1 MSAGAAVAVW
11 RRPLTHA
18 RRDTRRSSCTRSRRC
33 SRRVIRVDAAR
44 CRVARITVQPLPSP
58 ARCGA
63 ARARATGAGVARR
76 AGCRRRTA
84 RRCSAPVAGL
94 YCHPARV
101 GVTRCLVSVRRSR
114 CRVARRTQ
122 CCCVVGVEGGAS
134 DAAAGAGIAR
144 RAGASVVARR
154 VLFVY
159 TQPVAGLHESSV
171 HALLSPHEAVVSVLM
186 QPDAG
191 SHVSAVHALLSSQ
204 SMAEPPTNE
213 PPEQASPVV

>member
-1 MSAGAAVAVW
+1 
-11 RRPLTHA
+11 
-18 RRDTRRSSCTRSRRC
+18 
-33 SRRVIRVDAAR
+33 
-44 CRVARITVQPLPSP
+44 
-58 ARCGA
+58 
-63 ARARATGAGVARR
+63 
-76 AGCRRRTA
+76 
-84 RRCSAPVAGL
+84 
-94 YCHPARV
+94 
-101 GVTRCLVSVRRSR
+101 
-114 CRVARRTQ
+114 
-122 CCCVVGVEGGAS
+122 
-134 DAAAGAGIAR
+134 
-144 RAGASVVARR
+144 